1 MCDVYDVKFGELI
14 KIVERLRKECP
25 WDKEQ
30 NNQTIKN
37 NLIEEAYEL
46 YEALEED
53 DNSKI
58 IEELGDVLL
67 QVIFHCVIK
76 SETNQFTVISV
87 IDKLTDKL
95 IKRHPHVFK
104 DDGKKIQNA
113 DEVLSQWD
121 SIKQKDKKSLLE
133 GIPKRMP
140 ALQRAFKVQKR
151 LSKVGLDFENAD
163 EVFEKI
169 LEELNEFKFA
179 FDIKQKNIEFGDIL
193 FSVVNLAR
201 FFDIE
206 PEEALHLSI
215 DKIIKRFEYIES
227 QLHSDFDGTSKDSLN
242 ALWEQSKNTQW

>member
-30 NNQTIKN
+30 TNQTIKN

-67 QVIFHCVIK
+67 QVIFHCIIK
-76 SETNQFTVISV
+76 SETNEFTIESV

-104 DDGKKIQNA
+104 DNGKTIQNA

-151 LSKVGLDFENAD
+151 LSKVGLDFENVD
-163 EVFEKI
+163 EVYEKI
-169 LEELNEFKFA
+169 LEELNEFKSA

-193 FSVVNLAR
+193 FSIVNLAR

-242 ALWEQSKNTQW
+242 SLWDQSKNTQ